1 MHLSVLQEGV
11 NQGEPR
17 VGVGSSSGTVRCCS
31 RTQRLGFCWNQGM
44 FRTSQSKMR
53 DSQSKLHSTFVSRKT
68 ARNHPRLGSS
78 GLSHGC
84 RFGFV
89 LEGEEH
95 QRQRPG
101 LVTTGYLTVVHAI
114 WWCWAVAVHKSN
126 VQEEKNQQ
134 LPTSAQ
140 SELTATLSLLRIRI
154 LRTSYTA
161 LSIWPIDRPSRKDF
175 LVAIVLKQLNN
186 CRTHVGFSA
195 KSALEHHHLSHALW
209 EHCKHQ
215 TRSLGTS
222 WKHLDSGCIA
232 T

>member
-1 MHLSVLQEGV
+1 M
-11 NQGEPR
+11 
-17 VGVGSSSGTVRCCS
+17 
-31 RTQRLGFCWNQGM
+31 
-44 FRTSQSKMR
+44 
-53 DSQSKLHSTFVSRKT
+53 
-68 ARNHPRLGSS
+68 
-78 GLSHGC
+78 
-84 RFGFV
+84 
-89 LEGEEH
+89 
-95 QRQRPG
+95 
-101 LVTTGYLTVVHAI
+101 
-114 WWCWAVAVHKSN
+114 
-126 VQEEKNQQ
+126 QEEKNQQ

-222 WKHLDSGCIA
+222 WKHLDALPHCMRYLHLEEKHHPFAWKQRLSALFWRPDQPGRCHLMPFLVGKQLASNYAIIQ
-232 T
+232 